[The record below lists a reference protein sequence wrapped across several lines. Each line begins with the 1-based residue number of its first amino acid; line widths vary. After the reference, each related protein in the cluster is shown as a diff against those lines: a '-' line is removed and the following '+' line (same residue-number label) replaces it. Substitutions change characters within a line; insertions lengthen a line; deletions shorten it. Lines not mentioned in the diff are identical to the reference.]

1 MCYHHTAVNHMHV
14 WTHIFVSVTVRA
26 CECNTRIFTVLCM
39 YVCHLLYVCH
49 IVINNMYFDYW
60 HDLDELYVLITSSKQ
75 YFHYYT
81 FQDILITK
89 FTYIQL
95 YNYLCIHMKKQEV
108 GLALTWLY
116 QIILWTLRYIQITW
130 YTFVPNPCDGYYIYV
145 CFCSIQSDNNSSTK

>member
-1 MCYHHTAVNHMHV
+1 MVHTYATQNCSFLCMYL
-14 WTHIFVSVTVRA
+14 I
-26 CECNTRIFTVLCM
+26 NLCM
-39 YVCHLLYVCH
+39 YVTYSTCVTLLSVTCS
-49 IVINNMYFDYW
+49 
-60 HDLDELYVLITSSKQ
+60 LITDMILMNYSNNFFKA

-116 QIILWTLRYIQITW
+116 QIILWTLRFIQITW

-145 CFCSIQSDNNSSTK
+145 CFCLTQSDSNGSTKWSCWHHKQ